1 MAVLADAMTTLWL
14 PTDPPSLPPA
24 PPAPRMFDPRP
35 HRNRGTPGIA
45 NECSTREWDNRLIA
59 TAVQL
64 GCPREDAEQART
76 WPPARLALLQLWC
89 RVQDATE
96 GDKTALEAL
105 DRVRVA
111 FANRRAQNVAEAL
124 SALEQPA
131 NPAELQSLM
140 GLD

>member
-1 MAVLADAMTTLWL
+1 MSNLWL
-14 PTDPPSLPPA
+14 PTDPPSLRPA
-24 PPAPRMFDPRP
+24 PPARRMFDPRP
-35 HRNRGTPGIA
+35 HRNRGQAGI
-45 NECSTREWDNRLIA
+45 SQSSREWDNRLIA

-89 RVQDATE
+89 RVQDAAE
-96 GDKTALEAL
+96 GDAQAREAL

-111 FANRRAQNVAEAL
+111 FANRRSQRVGETLAAV
-124 SALEQPA
+124 EQPA